1 MDLSKILSIAGKGGL
16 FKVVSQG
23 KNSVIVESLQD
34 KKRIPAFGHEKISSL
49 EEIAVFTNGEDMP
62 LKDVFKAIFEKM
74 DGKEAIDHKSDNAA
88 LKKFFLEI
96 IPDYDQERVYVSD
109 IKKIINW
116 YNLLILHELLDFTEP
131 EPETEKP
138 ETTEPSL
145 PEAIASGTT
154 KNDSSASETE
164 LPLVETPAEEL
175 PDPEKKTTKPKS
187 TVSKKKVE

>member
-74 DGKEAIDHKSDNAA
+74 EGKEAIDHKSDNAA

-116 YNLLILHELLDFTEP
+116 YNLLILHDLLDFTEP
-131 EPETEKP
+131 ETEAGNT

-145 PEAIASGTT
+145 PEATAAIATES
-154 KNDSSASETE
+154 DSSASETE
-164 LPLVETPAEEL
+164 LPVVDTPTEEL
-175 PDPEKKTTKPKS
+175 PDPEKKTTKAKS